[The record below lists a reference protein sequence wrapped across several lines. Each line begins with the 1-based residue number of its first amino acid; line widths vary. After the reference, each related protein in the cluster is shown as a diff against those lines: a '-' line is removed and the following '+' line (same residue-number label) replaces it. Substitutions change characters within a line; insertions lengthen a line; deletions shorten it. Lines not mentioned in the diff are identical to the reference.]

1 MQLYTANHLNGSLI
15 GKGGIAYPQYGGVCF
30 ETEHFPD
37 SVNQP
42 GFPSIILRPDQIY
55 GQTTVFK
62 FAAR

>member
-1 MQLYTANHLNGSLI
+1 GFCL
-15 GKGGIAYPQYGGVCF
+15 

-55 GQTTVFK
+55 RQTTVFK
-62 FAAR
+62 FSAR